1 MIFYT
6 EKFGFSTDDLDAVT
20 AELSR
25 VLEKP
30 AKPRFG
36 DSRGGDYS
44 AFGKYDE
51 PGGGLSLYHNHFHD
65 GIEPDIQEEDFP
77 ELGLI
82 LLIEHAIERDADY
95 VDYEPVLKEM
105 RTFEPVLLYRSRY
118 PDGADKAEVLF
129 DLAKEEGRSAPQ

>member
-25 VLEKP
+25 VLERP
-30 AKPRFG
+30 VEPH
-36 DSRGGDYS
+36 SSEERGGDYS
-44 AFGKYDE
+44 AFGDFDE

-65 GIEPDIQEEDFP
+65 GTGPDIQEEDFS

-82 LLIEHAIERDADY
+82 LLIEHAIERD
-95 VDYEPVLKEM
+95 VDYEPVLQKM
-105 RTFEPVLLYRSRY
+105 KTFEPILLYRERF
-118 PDGADKAEVLF
+118 DKTTGKDEILF
-129 DLAKEEGRSAPQ
+129 DLATKEGRDAS